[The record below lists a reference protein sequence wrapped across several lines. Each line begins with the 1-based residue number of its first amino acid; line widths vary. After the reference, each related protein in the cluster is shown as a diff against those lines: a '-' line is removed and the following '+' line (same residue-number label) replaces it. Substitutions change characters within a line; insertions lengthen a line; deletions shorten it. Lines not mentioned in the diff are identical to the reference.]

1 MELTLDIKTVIT
13 VCGVVA
19 LLGGFYYSTQ
29 HRLTQLEGQLQD
41 ISTQLSEQTGE
52 LSQIKK
58 QLKRK

>member
-29 HRLTQLEGQLQD
+29 HRLSQLEGQLVD

-58 QLKRK
+58 QLRKK

>member
-13 VCGVVA
+13 VCGIVA

-29 HRLTQLEGQLQD
+29 HRLSQLEVQLQD
-41 ISTQLSEQTGE
+41 ISKQLSVQTGE

-58 QLKRK
+58 QMKKK